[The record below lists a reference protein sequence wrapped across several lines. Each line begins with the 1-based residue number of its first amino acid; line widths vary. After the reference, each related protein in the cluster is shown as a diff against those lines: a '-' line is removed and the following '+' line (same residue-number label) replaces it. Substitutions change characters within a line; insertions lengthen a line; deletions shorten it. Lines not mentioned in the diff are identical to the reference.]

1 MRSNS
6 LDARPVDGVKADF
19 GAVGSVGKLP
29 LPAIP
34 LHFDRESMAN
44 RPLRIAHRGMPR
56 RIRENTLPS
65 FAAALSAGADGIEL
79 DVHATAD
86 GVVVVHHDPHVAGR
100 VEIAR
105 TTWQELQQAA
115 AGKGLEIPTLA
126 QVCELVDDRAEL
138 FVEIKGAGIER
149 KVAKVL
155 AGHRGACAIHS
166 FDHPTIRRLSELD
179 RRLRLGL
186 LFEERVP
193 DVAAMLAAN
202 GARDAW
208 PQFAVVDAEQVS
220 QVHGAGGRVIAWTVN
235 DPRDLARLV
244 ALDVDGLCTD
254 DVSLAAAM

>member
-1 MRSNS
+1 
-6 LDARPVDGVKADF
+6 
-19 GAVGSVGKLP
+19 
-29 LPAIP
+29 
-34 LHFDRESMAN
+34 MAN

-86 GVVVVHHDPHVAGR
+86 GVVVVHHDPHVAGAG
-100 VEIAR
+100 EIAR
-105 TTWQELQQAA
+105 TAWRELRHAA
-115 AGKGLEIPTLA
+115 AERGLEIPTLA
-126 QVCELVDDRAEL
+126 DVCELVDDRAEL
-138 FVEIKGAGIER
+138 FVEIKGSGIER

-155 AGHRGACAIHS
+155 AGHRGSCAIHS
-166 FDHPTIRRLSELD
+166 FDHPAIRRLSQLD

-208 PQFAVVDAEQVS
+208 PEHAIVDAPLVDA
-220 QVHGAGGRVIAWTVN
+220 VHGAGGRVIAWTVN
-235 DPRDLARLV
+235 GPRELAQLA

-254 DVSLAAAM
+254 DVSLVAAS